1 MISKDAAGA
10 AEKGAA
16 FGMDEKQMIP
26 LTLEDGSVLLC
37 EAVGVFSCGGKEYV
51 ALIPPDRGGAAEI
64 FRYETHGETYDI
76 RSIDDDREYD
86 RAAAE
91 YERLMDRPV

>member
-1 MISKDAAGA
+1 
-10 AEKGAA
+10 
-16 FGMDEKQMIP
+16 MDEKQMIP

-37 EAVGVFSCGGKEYV
+37 EAVGVFSYGGKDYV

>member
-10 AEKGAA
+10 AGKGAA
-16 FGMDEKQMIP
+16 FGVDEKQMIP

-37 EAVGVFSCGGKEYV
+37 EAVGVFSCGGRDYV

-76 RSIDDDREYD
+76 RSSDDDREYD